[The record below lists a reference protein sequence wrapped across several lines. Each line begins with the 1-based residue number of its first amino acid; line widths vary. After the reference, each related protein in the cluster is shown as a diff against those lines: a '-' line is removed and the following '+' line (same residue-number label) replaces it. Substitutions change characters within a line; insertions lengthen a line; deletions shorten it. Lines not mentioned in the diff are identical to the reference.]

1 MSKLKLVSKLT
12 EFVNTGGSKKIT
24 HGHVGVF
31 DKYPCA
37 NPGGS
42 VDNSDCDD
50 GDPLCNCPCQEL
62 KPDSEEELN
71 RLNAELHGTIPPEYD
86 EDGNVVEGTEGVA
99 RLYTILP
106 DELEEPTDEK
116 VEASEQSIKE
126 CGAIVEYLP
135 EGEKWLGCLWNDM
148 EHPSSCNCPCVGER
162 FGEYLDYTRTYSTYW
177 DTPPEQQLWR
187 NAQLQLVT
195 SQKAAMRIHG
205 DLTLRPGTLIY
216 IRDAIGNPMADNKTR
231 ISGRWLVASVNHTMG
246 GFPNAHSMILEL
258 IRDTQVND
266 PNKDVDPW
274 QSIWDR
280 INELIG

>member
-12 EFVNTGGSKKIT
+12 EFVNAGGSKKIT
-24 HGHVGVF
+24 HGHVGVW

-37 NPGGS
+37 NPDGS
-42 VDNSDCDD
+42 VDNSNCPEDN
-50 GDPLCNCPCQEL
+50 PLCNCPCSEL
-62 KPDSEEELN
+62 KPDSEEELERIN
-71 RLNAELHGTIPPEYD
+71 VELHGENGAWSVTPMDLI
-86 EDGNVVEGTEGVA
+86 
-99 RLYTILP
+99 
-106 DELEEPTDEK
+106 EPTDEEM
-116 VEASEQSIKE
+116 EASEQSIKE
-126 CGAIVEYLP
+126 CGAIEQYLP

-195 SQKAAMRIHG
+195 SQSAAMRIHG

-280 INELIG
+280 INELI